1 MARGERAR
9 RNTGDPQ
16 RCGSRYPQRSLGDR
30 PVWESEGPIVL
41 VKPGNAGGGK
51 GPWFWVLWK
60 QKRMGDWP

>member
-9 RNTGDPQ
+9 RNTGGPHGAGVADPQ
-16 RCGSRYPQRSLGDR
+16 LFFWGR

-41 VKPGNAGGGK
+41 MKSGNAGGGT